1 MAITISGQN
10 NNDKILASDGVLDS
24 ISGFNVVGVLTATT
38 FETTAFNANHINVGS
53 TIQLGNAGII
63 TATTLVGNVQGNI
76 NHTSNLLLQISGSEK
91 FRVGTSGQLG
101 IGGANYG
108 TSGQVLTSGGSGS
121 AATWSTITG
130 TTINNNAN
138 NRIITGSGT
147 ANTLEAESTVT
158 WDGTQFII
166 RSSDAITSY
175 NGSKALTLQGGDA
188 AGEYVNLAFNGNGYQ
203 LGVISGYTNQ
213 TSNNGAGSLVF
224 STNNS
229 GSINSRLVINQNG
242 HTHPS
247 SDSTYDLGLTGT
259 RWRNVYADTYYG
271 DGSNLTNLPA
281 QATIANNADNRVI
294 TGGSGVNLNGEAN
307 FTFDNGVADI
317 TGKLRIDVSSTSGA
331 GSGNIEGIFLR
342 NLNETDN
349 NAVAIFAGADDYSRA
364 ASAINFINTDH
375 SADAG
380 EIQFDTR
387 NASNSYAGRVQIKS
401 SGGLV
406 SSKGGAIPFS
416 DGYSAI
422 EARAPEGTTQL
433 TVTNTTYESGTF
445 DNETGIWFKGNYSG
459 NDERAKSAIIHKN
472 TGDYGVGDL
481 YICLDGNADNS
492 NATVSDVKMRITKEG
507 NVTKPGNAAFHVT
520 GTASGVAVSANGVV
534 KMPYNTETGSSGY
547 FDNGA
552 HYDTG
557 NYRFTAPVAGIYFFY
572 ASILNFPSTN
582 SGYFTLVG
590 AKNGSRDYSYGFA
603 RFNSANSQTDINFS
617 TTISLST
624 NDYFEIMY
632 EAANGSNY
640 NYYISGGHGHFFGF
654 LLQ

>member
-1 MAITISGQN
+1 MAIVISGVN
-10 NNDKILASDGVLDS
+10 NNDKITAADGTIDLLSGVNYAGIITAPGFTASNN
-24 ISGFNVVGVLTATT
+24 ITASS
-38 FETTAFNANHINVGS
+38 INVGS
-53 TIQLGNAGII
+53 NIQIGNAGII
-63 TATTLVGNVQGNI
+63 TATTLIGDVTGNVTGNV
-76 NHTSNLLLQISGSEK
+76 NATSNLLLQIGGSEK
-91 FRVGTSGQLG
+91 FRVGSSGQLG

-121 AATWSTITG
+121 AATWSTVSG
-130 TTINNNAN
+130 TTINNNAD
-138 NRIITGSGT
+138 NRVITGSGT
-147 ANTLEAESTVT
+147 ANTLEAE
-158 WDGTQFII
+158 G
-166 RSSDAITSY
+166 
-175 NGSKALTLQGGDA
+175 
-188 AGEYVNLAFNGNGYQ
+188 
-203 LGVISGYTNQ
+203 
-213 TSNNGAGSLVF
+213 
-224 STNNS
+224 
-229 GSINSRLVINQNG
+229 
-242 HTHPS
+242 
-247 SDSTYDLGLTGT
+247 
-259 RWRNVYADTYYG
+259 
-271 DGSNLTNLPA
+271 
-281 QATIANNADNRVI
+281 
-294 TGGSGVNLNGEAN
+294 N
-307 FTFDNGVADI
+307 FTFANGVADI

-349 NAVAIFAGADDYSRA
+349 NAVAIFAGADDYARA

-406 SSKGGAIPFS
+406 STKGGGIPFS

-472 TGDYGVGDL
+472 TGDFGVGDL
-481 YICLDGNADNS
+481 YICLDGNADNT
-492 NATVSDVKMRITKEG
+492 NATVNDVKMLITKDG

-520 GTASGVAVSANGVV
+520 GTASGVSVNANTAVTL
-534 KMPYNTETGSSGY
+534 PYNTETGSSGY
-547 FDNGA
+547 FDVGA
-552 HYDTG
+552 HFDTG

-572 ASILNFPSTN
+572 ASMLNFPSSN
-582 SGYFTLVG
+582 SSYFTLVG
-590 AKNGSRDYSYGFA
+590 AKNGSRSYSYGFA
-603 RFNSANSQTDINFS
+603 RVNSENSQADINFS
-617 TTISLST
+617 TIVSLQA
-624 NDYFEIMY
+624 NDTFEIQM
-632 EAANGSNY
+632 ETANGSNY

>member
-1 MAITISGQN
+1 MASEIRVNKINNRVGLGTVTYTDTGIIVSGIVTANSFKGDGSSLTGIDATALKDSGGNVKIQAQASGAVYTGIHTFQSNVSIDGDITITSTDTGSSSGPELKLFRNSASPADADYLGQIKFAGESDTGVERN
-10 NNDKILASDGVLDS
+10 YAKITGKILDASNGTED
-24 ISGFNVVGVLTATT
+24 
-38 FETTAFNANHINVGS
+38 
-53 TIQLGNAGII
+53 GII
-63 TATTLVGNVQGNI
+63 EFAHI
-76 NHTSNLLLQISGSEK
+76 KAGS
-91 FRVGTSGQLG
+91 Q
-101 IGGANYG
+101 
-108 TSGQVLTSGGSGS
+108 
-121 AATWSTITG
+121 TITG
-130 TTINNNAN
+130 RFRSDSLQLLNGTNLTVDGSVSATSF
-138 NRIITGSGT
+138 TGSG
-147 ANTLEAESTVT
+147 A
-158 WDGTQFII
+158 
-166 RSSDAITSY
+166 
-175 NGSKALTLQGGDA
+175 
-188 AGEYVNLAFNGNGYQ
+188 
-203 LGVISGYTNQ
+203 
-213 TSNNGAGSLVF
+213 
-224 STNNS
+224 
-229 GSINSRLVINQNG
+229 
-242 HTHPS
+242 
-247 SDSTYDLGLTGT
+247 
-259 RWRNVYADTYYG
+259 
-271 DGSNLTNLPA
+271 NLTSLPA

-387 NASNSYAGRVQIKS
+387 DASNSYAGRVQIKS

-406 SSKGGAIPFS
+406 STKGGSIPFS

-481 YICLDGNADNS
+481 YICLDGNADNT
-492 NATVSDVKMRITKEG
+492 NATVNDVKMLITKDG

-520 GTASGVAVSANGVV
+520 GTAAGVSVNQYSTVTL
-534 KMPYNTETGSSGY
+534 PFNTETGSSGY
-547 FDNGA
+547 FDVGA

-572 ASILNFPSTN
+572 ASMLNFPSSN

-590 AKNGSRDYSYGFA
+590 AKNGSRSYSYGFT
-603 RFNSANSQTDINFS
+603 RFNSANNQTDVNFS
-617 TTISLST
+617 TIVSLQA
-624 NDYFEIMY
+624 NDTFEIKY
-632 EAANGSNY
+632 EAANGSNF

>member
-1 MAITISGQN
+1 MSRIRTNLITNRMANGAPT
-10 NNDKILASDGVLDS
+10 ASHGL
-24 ISGFNVVGVLTATT
+24 
-38 FETTAFNANHINVGS
+38 
-53 TIQLGNAGII
+53 
-63 TATTLVGNVQGNI
+63 
-76 NHTSNLLLQISGSEK
+76 
-91 FRVGTSGQLG
+91 
-101 IGGANYG
+101 
-108 TSGQVLTSGGSGS
+108 
-121 AATWSTITG
+121 
-130 TTINNNAN
+130 
-138 NRIITGSGT
+138 
-147 ANTLEAESTVT
+147 
-158 WDGTQFII
+158 
-166 RSSDAITSY
+166 
-175 NGSKALTLQGGDA
+175 
-188 AGEYVNLAFNGNGYQ
+188 
-203 LGVISGYTNQ
+203 VISGITTVTTLDLNGDLDVDGHLNADNVSIAGVVTA
-213 TSNNGAGSLVF
+213 TSFVGSGA
-224 STNNS
+224 
-229 GSINSRLVINQNG
+229 
-242 HTHPS
+242 
-247 SDSTYDLGLTGT
+247 
-259 RWRNVYADTYYG
+259 
-271 DGSNLTNLPA
+271 NLTSLPA

-349 NAVAIFAGADDYSRA
+349 NAVAIFAGADDYARA

-406 SSKGGAIPFS
+406 STKGGSIPFS

-422 EARAPEGTTQL
+422 EARAPEGTSQL

-445 DNETGIWFKGNYSG
+445 DNEAGIWFKGNYSG
-459 NDERAKSAIIHKN
+459 NNERAKSAIIHKN
-472 TGDYGVGDL
+472 TADYGVGDL
-481 YICLDGNADNS
+481 YFCIDDSGDNNNASIN
-492 NATVSDVKMRITKEG
+492 DVKMKITKDG

-520 GTASGVAVSANGVV
+520 GTAAGVSVNQYSTVTL
-534 KMPYNTETGSSGY
+534 PFNTETGSSGY
-547 FDNGA
+547 FDVGA

-572 ASILNFPSTN
+572 ASMLNFPSNN
-582 SGYFTLVG
+582 SSYFTLVG
-590 AKNGSRDYSYGFA
+590 AKNGSRSYSYGFA
-603 RFNSANSQTDINFS
+603 RVNSENSQADINFS
-617 TTISLST
+617 TTVSLQA
-624 NDYFEIMY
+624 NDTFEIQY